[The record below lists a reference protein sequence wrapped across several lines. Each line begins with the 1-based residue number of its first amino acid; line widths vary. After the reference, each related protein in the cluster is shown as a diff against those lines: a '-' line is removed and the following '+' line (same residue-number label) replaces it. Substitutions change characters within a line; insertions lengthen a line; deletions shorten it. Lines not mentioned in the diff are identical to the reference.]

1 MRQEFGEFETE
12 RVVYKLAMIFFGW
25 PMIAWAFL
33 IWCFNVLVLR
43 RNPYARFPGT
53 LGILEISPAIRS
65 IRSGSATWRALHIIY
80 NWYGHFGIKPDLP
93 RDPFAW
99 FWIRN
104 ANGQAVRNRLRIIV
118 AELKKAII
126 DVSSREEEVRILSV
140 ASGSAQSLFLAVN
153 SLRRKGFK
161 KRVKLLLLD
170 LDHSALRNS
179 AQLAEHW
186 DFPAQDIIYAN
197 ATTTSIEKLLA
208 NKDFKP
214 QIIEMAGLLDYLRD
228 GKAAAIMNRIYNIL
242 PPCGWFITCHVHPN
256 MEEHFLRWAIC
267 WAMLYRKREDF
278 IRLVQKSA
286 PWKIRTVTEPH
297 GIHTVAICKKEAKGD
312 GWEDLQKLNA
322 MPIHLERWQRSRERE
337 EELLSRG
344 DQIEKGALGKG
355 EQKQMKKIIQC
366 LKALVWNEKA
376 LRIWPEDLN
385 PEEIDKA
392 LAFINKAIELDP
404 AYYMLYLNR
413 GDMYAEQ
420 LDPELAL
427 LDYAEA
433 IQLNPTCGRAYSM
446 QAIIHAAHYDRKTLA
461 CMEAKKA
468 CELGECQAIEF
479 LISMG
484 ECITAVK

>member
-1 MRQEFGEFETE
+1 MKQKGLWIC
-12 RVVYKLAMIFFGW
+12 VLILIGVIALAPI
-25 PMIAWAFL
+25 
-33 IWCFNVLVLR
+33 
-43 RNPYARFPGT
+43 
-53 LGILEISPAIRS
+53 PAIGRPVS
-65 IRSGSATWRALHIIY
+65 LEGKVSQPILQGISEKECIVLATAKARHDLLGMVGARWAENLSSKGEELADEKMGAIYGLARGLLQIQIMREEKVSLANGSAIHLIAKVEY
-80 NWYGHFGIKPDLP
+80 EK
-93 RDPFAW
+93 
-99 FWIRN
+99 
-104 ANGQAVRNRLRIIV
+104 
-118 AELKKAII
+118 
-126 DVSSREEEVRILSV
+126 DVIWEGV
-140 ASGSAQSLFLAVN
+140 
-153 SLRRKGFK
+153 
-161 KRVKLLLLD
+161 KR
-170 LDHSALRNS
+170 
-179 AQLAEHW
+179 
-186 DFPAQDIIYAN
+186 
-197 ATTTSIEKLLA
+197 
-208 NKDFKP
+208 
-214 QIIEMAGLLDYLRD
+214 
-228 GKAAAIMNRIYNIL
+228 
-242 PPCGWFITCHVHPN
+242 
-256 MEEHFLRWAIC
+256 
-267 WAMLYRKREDF
+267 
-278 IRLVQKSA
+278 
-286 PWKIRTVTEPH
+286 
-297 GIHTVAICKKEAKGD
+297 
-312 GWEDLQKLNA
+312 LNA

-344 DQIEKGALGKG
+344 DQIEKGALGKD

-385 PEEIDKA
+385 PEELDKA